1 MSVQIANTSIT
12 AEERKDSTTMTKM
25 EFCQAVADMV
35 GGEVK
40 EIEKANGVKRIS
52 VTAGQGAI
60 RPTIYVGDMYD
71 NGYTVSKAVDEVNKI
86 IAQPT
91 PDININGIA
100 DYRTIKEKLRLRL
113 YSSNTNA
120 EVYRSAEEY
129 GFDDLILIP
138 YIQLDDEMAINVTQN
153 LLDMWQVPYDILFAD
168 AMEMTEKT
176 PDISIKSMY
185 EILCELSPEMADML
199 PSEARTHQ
207 YVISSRTKLF
217 AAIGAITKR
226 NELAERF
233 PNGYYVLPSSIH
245 ECIIMP
251 KDDDIDKAAL
261 DDMVA
266 AVNKSEVKPD
276 QILGWHAYEF

>member
-40 EIEKANGVKRIS
+40 EIEKSNGIKRIG
-52 VTAGQGAI
+52 VTAGQDAI

-91 PDININGIA
+91 
-100 DYRTIKEKLRLRL
+100 YRTIKGKLRLRL
-113 YSSNTNA
+113 YSSNTKA
-120 EVYRSAEEY
+120 EVYRFAEEY

-138 YIQLDDEMAINVTQN
+138 YIQLNDEMAINVTQN

-185 EILCELSPEMADML
+185 EIIYGLSPEMASIL
-199 PSEARTHQ
+199 PPEAHTHQ

-217 AAIGAITKR
+217 AAIGVITKR
-226 NELAERF
+226 NELTERF

-245 ECIIMP
+245 ECIIIP

-276 QILGWHAYEF
+276 EILGWHAYEF

>member
-91 PDININGIA
+91 PDIDLNGVT
-100 DYRTIKEKLRLRL
+100 DYRTIKGKLRLRL
-113 YSSNTNA
+113 YSDNTKA
-120 EVYRSAEEY
+120 EVYRSADEY

-138 YIQLDDEMAINVTQN
+138 YIQLNDEMAIRVTQN
-153 LLDMWQVPYDILFAD
+153 LLDSWGVPGAIVFAD
-168 AMEMTEKT
+168 AMESTEKSG
-176 PDISIKSMY
+176 DIKICTMA
-185 EILCELSPEMADML
+185 ELLFGILPNEAFGAMPEQL
-199 PSEARTHQ
+199 VVT
-207 YVISSRTKLF
+207 SRTKLF
-217 AAIGAITKR
+217 AAIGVITKR
-226 NELAERF
+226 NELTERF

-251 KDDDIDKAAL
+251 KSDDIDKAAL